1 MSFISRLLKQDGHRS
16 AQWHESSTHPG
27 VRYAIRGVSLSSR
40 MELVQKT
47 REVSMK
53 HEFLR
58 AGDVPDQLE
67 ASLSDLLVGKI
78 YLEWG
83 LVAVRGLRIDG
94 RAADPSTLIQY
105 GPETLSNE
113 IIETIKGHLCLT
125 ENERKNS

>member
-1 MSFISRLLKQDGHRS
+1 MKFIWRLLRRDSYRS
-16 AQWHESSTHPG
+16 VQWFDSRTHPG
-27 VRYAIRGVSLSSR
+27 VQYAIRSVSLQSR

-53 HEFLR
+53 HEFLK
-58 AGDVPDQLE
+58 AGNVPDQLE
-67 ASLSDLLVGKI
+67 ASLSDLLVGQI

-83 LVAVRGLRIDG
+83 LVAVRGLHIDG
-94 RAADPSTLIQY
+94 RAADASTLIRY

-113 IIETIKGHLCLT
+113 IIEAIKSHLCLT